1 MTQLNLVS
9 NNKSIRNMSYD
20 ELRSDV
26 SVLNLNSAV
35 PGNKELHHK
44 LVTEL
49 NYKSYE
55 KKLDDKNKP
64 KLGNISRPKYNKI
77 VSFSNMVIDDIFTE
91 ISENIFNVK
100 PEKKFKNLNQ
110 ILK

>member
-1 MTQLNLVS
+1 MTQLSLVS

-20 ELRSDV
+20 ELKSDV

-35 PGNKELHHK
+35 SENKELHHK

-64 KLGNISRPKYNKI
+64 KLGNISRFKYNRI
-77 VSFSNMVIDDIFTE
+77 VELSNIVMNDIFTE
-91 ISENIFNVK
+91 VLPNTFNVK

>member
-9 NNKSIRNMSYD
+9 NNKLIRNMSYD

-49 NYKSYE
+49 N
-55 KKLDDKNKP
+55 
-64 KLGNISRPKYNKI
+64 
-77 VSFSNMVIDDIFTE
+77 
-91 ISENIFNVK
+91 
-100 PEKKFKNLNQ
+100 
-110 ILK
+110 